1 MCSKLVLSG
10 LGHCDTFRLH
20 MYFLWRFMG
29 RLPLQDDMP
38 SWSNQICCAGLR
50 LTLLLVP
57 HESSTAVCKGSNQ
70 TIFLKLPRTKT
81 DAFHADLPLKTR
93 CNADSNNHF
102 QKTVP
107 CGLSFRPC
115 NNRFD
120 SGKVT
125 HPQRQ
130 HLGLSLKKTQNES
143 LHAPVRLIVDFEN
156 DYWVVAF
163 WNILY
168 VPTLSGEM
176 IHFD

>member
-1 MCSKLVLSG
+1 MCSKLDKLVLSG

-20 MYFLWRFMG
+20 MYFLCLKSLFRERRFMG

-38 SWSNQICCAGLR
+38 LWSNQICCAGLR
-50 LTLLLVP
+50 LTLLP

-130 HLGLSLKKTQNES
+130 HLGVSLK
-143 LHAPVRLIVDFEN
+143 RL
-156 DYWVVAF
+156 
-163 WNILY
+163 
-168 VPTLSGEM
+168 
-176 IHFD
+176 